1 MNTSSPL
8 FNTSIRSLERLGAKL
23 WTFDS

>member
-23 WTFDS
+23 